1 MPLFAWEARTNLDE
15 TRSGELAATS
25 EVEVVSTLRRQ
36 GLRVTRVMPRS
47 LRSLPRP
54 APGVAPGQ
62 LAAALRDLLALR
74 SAGLSSSEVL
84 ELVSARRRGPLARA
98 LRAIKL
104 SVDSGVALGDAFSR
118 HPAALGSLGSRAL
131 AHADLRGT
139 IDETLAA
146 LIDLLD
152 RTSQIHAGLRRALL
166 QVLAA
171 AAVSLGWLA
180 LLSSILAP
188 ALRAL
193 YERLSIDTSGPARA
207 VFALAPYLSLGTTIT
222 AAALA
227 LAALAAAV
235 AIRRARRV
243 WSPPV
248 LAERLRRL
256 ALARFARALAAALSA
271 GLPRLQALELAA
283 WEADDGRLSE
293 VFLRARDGLA
303 QGVGIGE
310 AMDDPALPRAF
321 TRAVQGAERSGELRE
336 VLLRIAD
343 IEESAALRWVGSRA
357 SLVALLLYGA
367 TLVSAALAG
376 LALVDP
382 LLRT

>member
-1 MPLFAWEARTNLDE
+1 MPLFAWEARTTLDE
-15 TRSGELAATS
+15 TRNGELAAAS

-47 LRSLPRP
+47 LRTLPRP

-62 LAAALRDLLALR
+62 LAAALRDLLVLR
-74 SAGLSSSEVL
+74 GAGLSSSEVL

-118 HPAALGSLGSRAL
+118 HSAVLGSLGARAL

-139 IDETLAA
+139 IDETLDA

-152 RTSQIHAGLRRALL
+152 RASQIHTQLRRALL

-188 ALRAL
+188 GLRAL

-207 VFALAPYLSLGTTIT
+207 VFSLAPYLSLGTSIT

-227 LAALAAAV
+227 LAAV
-235 AIRRARRV
+235 GGAIALRRSRRI
-243 WSPPV
+243 WSPPA

-256 ALARFARALAAALSA
+256 ALARFARALAAALTA
-271 GLPRLQALELAA
+271 GLPRPQALELAA
-283 WEADDGRLSE
+283 WEADDNRLSE

-303 QGVGIGE
+303 QGVAIGE
-310 AMDDPALPRAF
+310 AMADPALPRAF
-321 TRAVQGAERSGELRE
+321 TRAVHAAEQGGELRG

-343 IEESAALRWVGSRA
+343 IEENAALRWVTSR
-357 SLVALLLYGA
+357 SSQLALLLYGA
-367 TLVSAALAG
+367 TLVSAALAA
-376 LALVDP
+376 LALADP